1 MAERTVAGANNAPA
15 TGRPTAGDPSQDA
28 ESSNRVAQRTVWTAT
43 TAAEL
48 RAAFDAASAAYQNER
63 FPTRQTRD
71 DRLRRLDEM
80 ISSHG
85 IELAEAL
92 VEDYGN
98 RSLLQTIAAEAITAS
113 GQIRHTRKHLKKWM
127 KQRRKFA
134 GSSFHAI
141 GGSAVLQPQPLGV
154 VGIISPWNFPVA
166 LTMAPLASALAAG
179 NRALCKVSE
188 LTPHTAAVLERITS
202 EWFSADEVTMIL
214 GGPEVAKEFTK
225 LPFNHLFF
233 TGSTAVG
240 RQVMLAAA
248 ENLTPVTLELGGKSP
263 FVVADDGNVSAA
275 ATTLISGKIFNAGQ
289 YCVAPDRVYVANSR
303 ADEFLDACRAE
314 VAKRSEHIDTTSII
328 NEHHYERVIGLRND
342 AIERGAKEIVLSDE
356 TSVGADNEPSSSR
369 TIAPVALVGVDD
381 SMAISHEEV
390 FGPIFTLER
399 FDHIDEVIAD
409 LNAGPEPLAAYYFGA
424 RNGTFKKF
432 VTQTAAGGVV
442 INDIMIHVGL
452 ENLPFG
458 GVGQSGMGA
467 YHGQAGFDTFSHL
480 KPIVKVHSPITPR
493 TTTPPKPELVESL
506 MRRTLHHRS
515 GKKKH

>member
-1 MAERTVAGANNAPA
+1 MADRTAAGADAPA
-15 TGRPTAGDPSQDA
+15 AGRPGDEANDA
-28 ESSNRVAQRTVWTAT
+28 DATNGHVAQRTVWTET

-48 RAAFDAASAAYQNER
+48 RSRFDAARAAHQRDR
-63 FPTRQTRD
+63 FPTFNVRD

-80 ISSHG
+80 IASHG

-98 RSLLQTIAAEAITAS
+98 RSLLQTIAAEPITAS
-113 GQIRHTRKHLKKWM
+113 GQVRHTRKHLKKWM
-127 KQRRKFA
+127 RQRRKFA

-188 LTPHTAAVLERITS
+188 LTPNTASVLGSITS
-202 EWFSADEVTMIL
+202 EWFEADEVSMIL

-248 ENLTPVTLELGGKSP
+248 QNLTPVTLELGGKSP
-263 FVVADDGNVSAA
+263 FIVAVDGNVVAA
-275 ATTLISGKIFNAGQ
+275 AKTLISGKIFNAGQ
-289 YCVAPDRVYVANSR
+289 YCVAPDRVFVANSR
-303 ADEFLDACRAE
+303 SEEFLDACRAE
-314 VAKRSEHIDTTSII
+314 VAARSEQIDTTSII
-328 NEHHYERVIGLRND
+328 NEHHYERVINLRDD
-342 AIERGAKEIVLSDE
+342 AIARGAEEIVLTSDARDGSE
-356 TSVGADNEPSSSR
+356 DDAAAPPR
-369 TIAPVALVGVDD
+369 TIAPVALVGVDE
-381 SMAISHEEV
+381 SMAISSEEV
-390 FGPIFTLER
+390 FGPLFTLER
-399 FDHIDEVIAD
+399 FDHIDEVISD
-409 LNAGPEPLAAYYFGA
+409 INNGPEPLAAYYFGA
-424 RNGTFKKF
+424 RNEAFEKF

-442 INDIMIHVGL
+442 VNDIMIHVGL

-467 YHGQAGFDTFSHL
+467 YHGRAGFDTFSHL
-480 KPIVKVHSPITPR
+480 KPIVKVHSPLTPR
-493 TTTPPKPELVESL
+493 TTTPPKPELVEKL

-515 GKKKH
+515 GKKKN